1 MTTLQHMAWYN
12 AVIANFYAAS
22 GKFTLFALFAMAAC
36 VLFAI
41 SYLESRR

>member
-1 MTTLQHMAWYN
+1 MAWYN
-12 AVIANFYAAS
+12 TVIANFYAAS
-22 GKFTLFALFAMAAC
+22 GKFTLFAMAAC